1 MLFEILA
8 KTNGAEGSFRRVS
21 KEAEGAAGSFD
32 RLGKAAFGIT
42 AVFAAFAVNAAVKFE
57 SAITTLK
64 VLSVQRESAPAR
76 LSALSRTRR
85 SWRRSATPTLRR
97 QRRRSLVFSRRT
109 SKVSRT
115 RRMLPLS

>member
-57 SAITTLK
+57 SAMTRISTQAGVPIKDIKALGDAMLK
-64 VLSVQRESAPAR
+64 LVAEGWVQPGRAR
-76 LSALSRTRR
+76 NVAVPR
-85 SWRRSATPTLRR
+85 
-97 QRRRSLVFSRRT
+97 
-109 SKVSRT
+109 
-115 RRMLPLS
+115 